1 MDIKVNGPEPTAAER
16 DAVDAVLG
24 PPVSAWSGGKRDLGK
39 EGRIT
44 LLGGNE
50 ARAQRHLL
58 LPALHGVQDRFGWL
72 PPGALAYLA
81 NRLTVP
87 PADVHGVATFYHL
100 FTHQGGAPIHV
111 HVCDDIACRHRGGL
125 DLLNHLKQQHT
136 GSKTVEVH
144 PSPCLGLCERAPA
157 ALVLRA
163 GKPAQGC
170 AVGHAS
176 AESVAAALKADSF
189 PDAGID
195 WLQSAV
201 PQCAQP
207 SADLGLLARVG
218 KSNPTSLA
226 DYQATG
232 GFAGLKHALE
242 LGSEKTIA
250 EVTTSGIVGR
260 GGAAF
265 PTGRKWD
272 AVARAT
278 DPVRY
283 VVCNAD
289 ESEPGTFKDRVV
301 MEGDPFALVEG
312 MTIAGLAVGAQKGF
326 LYIRGEYPLA
336 IRRMQQAID
345 QATGAKLLGDN
356 ILGSGKNFHIEI
368 RRGAGAYICGEET
381 ALFNSIE
388 GQRGEPR
395 NKPPF
400 PVQHGLF
407 NQPTVINNV
416 ETLVNI
422 PLILREGGAA
432 IAALG
437 TQGSKGR
444 KLFCVS
450 GDIARP
456 GVHEFVFGITL
467 RQLITQAGG
476 VPHGRAIQAVLL
488 GGAAGA
494 FVGPDQLDVPL
505 TFEGTRAIG
514 ATLGSGVVMVFDD
527 TVDLGDTLARIAA
540 FFRDESC
547 GQCVPCRVGT
557 TRQEELVQRLRRG
570 KTLGTPADETALL
583 DEISQVMRDASICGL
598 GHTASS
604 ALQSAIRLF
613 GTKILSG
620 KSAEK
625 NHG

>member
-1 MDIKVNGPEPTAAER
+1 MDLVVRGPEPTQAER
-16 DAVDAVLG
+16 QAVDRALGGAV
-24 PPVSAWSGGKRDLGK
+24 SCWAGGDRNLAR
-39 EGRIT
+39 EGRIA
-44 LLGGNE
+44 LLGGSQ

-58 LPALHGVQDRFGWL
+58 LPALHEVQDRFGWL
-72 PPGALAYLA
+72 PPGALAYISQ
-81 NRLTVP
+81 RLTIP
-87 PADVHGVATFYHL
+87 PAEVHGVATFYHL
-100 FTHQGGAPIHV
+100 FSLKSGAPAHV
-111 HVCDDIACRHRGGL
+111 HVCDDIACRNRGGL
-125 DLLNHLKQQHT
+125 RLLGDLERRHA

-157 ALVLRA
+157 ALVLRS
-163 GKPAQGC
+163 GEVPQGC
-170 AVGHAS
+170 AVGHATTP
-176 AESVAAALKADSF
+176 AVEAALTHDAF
-189 PDAGID
+189 PDAGND
-195 WLQSAV
+195 WLLGAV
-201 PQCAQP
+201 PQQGQ
-207 SADLGLLARVG
+207 LGAALTLLARVG
-218 KSNPTSLA
+218 RCDPGSLEE
-226 DYQATG
+226 YVRSG
-232 GFAGLKHALE
+232 GYAGLRRAVE
-242 LGSEKTIA
+242 IGPEATVA
-250 EVTTSGIVGR
+250 EVTASGIVGR

-272 AVARAT
+272 AVAKAASAE
-278 DPVRY
+278 RY

-312 MTIAGLAVGAQKGF
+312 MTIAGLAVGARKGF

-336 IRRMQQAID
+336 IRRMA
-345 QATGAKLLGDN
+345 AALELARSANLLGDG
-356 ILGSGKNFHIEI
+356 ILGTGRSFDIEI

-407 NQPTVINNV
+407 NKPTVINNV
-416 ETLVNI
+416 ETLANI
-422 PLILREGGAA
+422 PVILREGGAVSGS
-432 IAALG
+432 LG
-437 TQGSKGR
+437 TNGSKGR

-450 GDIARP
+450 GHVIQP
-456 GVHEFVFGITL
+456 GVYEFVFGITL
-467 RQLITQAGG
+467 RELIGKAGG
-476 VPHGRAIQAVLL
+476 VPGGREVRAVLL

-494 FVGPDQLDVPL
+494 FVGPGQLDVPL

-527 TVDLGDTLARIAA
+527 TVDLGDILTRIAA

-557 TRQEELVQRLRRG
+557 TRQEELVHRLRAG
-570 KTLGTPADETALL
+570 TLLGTPDDETSLL
-583 DEISQVMRDASICGL
+583 NDIGQVMRDASICGL

-604 ALQSAIRLF
+604 AIQSAIRLW
-613 GTKILSG
+613 GPEVLSAG
-620 KSAEK
+620 KVVKS
-625 NHG
+625 HG